1 MFGLAQLLEQ
11 GDRFP
16 LDATA
21 ELAPLPSPKKLHEVL
36 VAVVQQ
42 LVQVNSSVGVFAKS
56 SFFWA
61 ARRPWL
67 QQLVLNQV
75 PTSKYVRGDGAS
87 GPIVAAM

>member
-42 LVQVNSSVGVFAKS
+42 LVQVNSSVGAFSNDLVFK
-56 SFFWA
+56 FH
-61 ARRPWL
+61 
-67 QQLVLNQV
+67 
-75 PTSKYVRGDGAS
+75 T
-87 GPIVAAM
+87 